1 MLLTGEVSRFHR
13 FSRSGVSLQ
22 RLRTLGEGY
31 DAEIF
36 FAKDDELEAAA
47 EPPTSLR
54 GGGGA
59 VDWGAL
65 ALAVGEVEPEPE
77 AEKAGE
83 PEEAGAEGGLPAALS
98 RFIDGGAETV
108 RKPFVFL
115 SVFKWEA
122 RKNWRGLLAAFWA
135 EFIPQTSGANGAN
148 GGRGRGRG
156 AVLVIKTSMPLPPDR
171 DLVHHSDRPVHQIA
185 AWAWELGKNIF
196 WLRTVVS

>member
-1 MLLTGEVSRFHR
+1 M
-13 FSRSGVSLQ
+13 Q

-54 GGGGA
+54 GGGA

-77 AEKAGE
+77 PEKAGE

-122 RKNWRGLLAAFWA
+122 RKGWKYLLAAFWA

-171 DLVHHSDRPVHQIA
+171 DLLHHSDRPVHQIA
-185 AWAWELGKNIF
+185 AWAWELGKQPKRRV

>member
-1 MLLTGEVSRFHR
+1 M
-13 FSRSGVSLQ
+13 Q

-36 FAKDDELEAAA
+36 FAKDDELQAAA
-47 EPPTSLR
+47 EPPTI
-54 GGGGA
+54 GGSGAVGSGA

-77 AEKAGE
+77 AEQAGE

-98 RFIDGGAETV
+98 RFIDGGAEAV

-122 RKNWRGLLAAFWA
+122 RKGWRELLAAFWA
-135 EFIPQTSGANGAN
+135 EFIPQSNGANGAN

-171 DLVHHSDRPVHQIA
+171 DLLHHSDRPVHQIA
-185 AWAWELGKNIF
+185 AWAWELGKSIF